1 MKIAIIDFGTNTF
14 NLLIA
19 DTTDIRNIRYI
30 HSSKEAVKL
39 GKGGITRQVITSD
52 AIKRAMSALEKH
64 YKIIKDH
71 EVEKIYAYATSAVRE
86 ASNGK
91 TFLDNVKEKFDL
103 YVNIIPGDREAELIY
118 KGVRQSCKFNSKK
131 YLILDIGG
139 GSNEFIIADNKKI
152 YWKESFKLGMARQL
166 ELFKPDDP
174 ISPNLILEIQRFL
187 TDKLKSLFEAVE
199 IFKPKVLVGASGSF
213 ETFYALLKN
222 QNPEKYS
229 DNLNAREIFMDDYH
243 DISKIIVKSNV
254 EERRLMPG
262 MEKVR
267 VEMIVLAAIFV
278 NFTIEKCGLERIL
291 FSEYALKEG
300 IIAELL
306 NL

>member
-19 DTTDIRNIRYI
+19 DTTDTKNIQYI

-39 GKGGITRQVITSD
+39 GQGGITRKLITPA
-52 AIKRAMSALEKH
+52 AIDRAMSALDKH
-64 YKIIKDH
+64 YQIIKDNK
-71 EVEKIYAYATSAVRE
+71 VEKVYAYATSAVRE
-86 ASNGK
+86 ARNGK
-91 TFLDNVKEKFDL
+91 EFLKSVKEKFDL

-118 KGVRQSCKFNSKK
+118 KGVRQSCKFTSEK

-166 ELFKPDDP
+166 ELFNPGDP
-174 ISPNLILEIQRFL
+174 ISQELIIKIQKFL
-187 TDKLKSLFEAVE
+187 KEELQSLFEAME
-199 IFKPKVLVGASGSF
+199 TYKPKVLVGASGSF

-222 QNPEKYS
+222 KYS
-229 DNLNAREIFMDDYH
+229 GKYSNNSATREIFMDDYF
-243 DISKIIVKSNV
+243 DLGEILIKSNI
-254 EERRLMPG
+254 EERRIMPG
-262 MEKVR
+262 MEEVR
-267 VEMIVLAAIFV
+267 VEMIVLATIFV
-278 NFTIEKCGLERIL
+278 NFTIEKCGLEKIL